1 MSDTIKLAENKFK
14 LVPEGEDVY
23 LTITKVAA
31 KPKAN
36 PTVIEVEYKHESGA
50 TIRSKYNIALEGG
63 LIAFSIL
70 ARCVLGSNIED
81 FSISNDLPKLKGVTI
96 DCEVVHQEYE
106 GKTYANVKKTKHVV
120 TDETDETA
128 EVTPVDGEDEDDL

>member
-14 LVPEGEDVY
+14 LVPEGEDVH
-23 LTITKVAA
+23 LTITKAVA

-36 PTVIEVEYKHESGA
+36 PTVIEVEYTHESGA
-50 TIRSKYNIALEGG
+50 KILNKYNIAVNGG
-63 LIAFSIL
+63 LVAFSIL

-96 DCEVVHQEYE
+96 DCEVVHQEYN
-106 GKTYANVKKTKHVV
+106 GNTYANVKKTKHVV
-120 TDETDETA
+120 TDETA